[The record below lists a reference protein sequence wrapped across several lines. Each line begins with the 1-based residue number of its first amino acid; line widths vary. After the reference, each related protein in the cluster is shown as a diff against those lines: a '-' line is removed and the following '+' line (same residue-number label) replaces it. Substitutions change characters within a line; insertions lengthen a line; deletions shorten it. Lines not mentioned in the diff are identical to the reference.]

1 MKVKELQ
8 NYRKSK
14 IRDGSNVDYDFSDYK
29 TFKEL
34 FEDFYYIKLSVDGAE
49 SEQDEF
55 NAIIAALED

>member
-34 FEDFYYIKLSVDGAE
+34 FEDLYYIKMSIDGAE
-49 SEQDEF
+49 REQD
-55 NAIIAALED
+55 